1 MNKYQIT
8 KQEYHF
14 LVEMINYLNDKDT
27 VMSEKAAVET
37 KDVFMRICSRP
48 VLDIIID
55 RSVLGR
61 ENEDKYMS
69 VDITAATEEK
79 END

>member
-14 LVEMINYLNDKDT
+14 LVDMVNYLNEKDT
-27 VMSEKAAVET
+27 VMSEKAMVET

-55 RSVLGR
+55 RSVLSR
-61 ENEDKYMS
+61 ENEDKYMT
-69 VDITAATEEK
+69 VDITKVK